1 MSSSF
6 SPQTARDSRARQAS
20 SAPSSFVRHLVAV
33 VVMAFLIVAAIYFLI
48 PVVWLLIASTK
59 TQVELQSSGIF
70 SLPRHL
76 ELVQNIHLLFAYN
89 SGVFARWFLNSIVYS
104 GSVAILTCLVS
115 AMAGYALAKF
125 EFRGREVLF
134 YIILASMMIPG
145 TVATIPLFVIEQP
158 LHLVNTYLGVIL
170 PLIASP
176 FGVYFLRIYIRDV
189 VPNEMLEAAKVD
201 GAQERT
207 IFWRIVLPVIRPAMV
222 TLLLISFIGTWNN
235 FFLPLV
241 LLHNQSLYPLPVGVD
256 VLLSLIATPAADQSM
271 PIYQLVITA
280 SLLSILPMIIGFI
293 LFRKQIVTGLT
304 QGSVKL

>member
-1 MSSSF
+1 MSSIE
-6 SPQTARDSRARQAS
+6 RATT
-20 SAPSSFVRHLVAV
+20 APSRVVEEGRGQWAFVKHFITVIVMLFLVVVAV
-33 VVMAFLIVAAIYFLI
+33 YFLI

-59 TQVELQSSGIF
+59 TQTQLQSTGIF
-70 SLPRHL
+70 SLPAHL
-76 ELVQNIHLLFAYN
+76 ELFQNVRLLFSYSN
-89 SGVFARWFLNSIVYS
+89 GVFGRWFVNSIIYS
-104 GSVAILTCLVS
+104 GSVAILTCAVS
-115 AMAGYALAKF
+115 SMAGYALAKF
-125 EFRGREVLF
+125 DFRGQNVLF

-170 PLIASP
+170 PLIVSP

-201 GAQERT
+201 GAPERT
-207 IFWRIVLPVIRPAMV
+207 VFWRIVVPVIRPAIV

>member
-1 MSSSF
+1 M
-6 SPQTARDSRARQAS
+6 P
-20 SAPSSFVRHLVAV
+20 SAFTRHLITV
-33 VVMAFLIVAAIYFLI
+33 VVMAFLVVVAIYFLV
-48 PVVWLLIASTK
+48 PVVWLIIASTK
-59 TQVELQSSGIF
+59 TQTELQSTGIF
-70 SLPRHL
+70 SLPRDIHL
-76 ELVQNIHLLFAYN
+76 IQNIQLLFQYN
-89 SGVFARWFLNSIVYS
+89 NGVFARWFINSIIYS
-104 GSVAILTCLVS
+104 GGVAVLTCLVS

-125 EFRGREVLF
+125 DFRGREVLF
-134 YIILASMMIPG
+134 YVILASMMIPG

-158 LHLVNTYLGVIL
+158 LHLVNTYFGVIL

-201 GAQERT
+201 GASEQA
-207 IFWRIVLPVIRPAMV
+207 IFWRIVLPVVRPAIV

-271 PIYQLVITA
+271 P
-280 SLLSILPMIIGFI
+280 
-293 LFRKQIVTGLT
+293 
-304 QGSVKL
+304 

>member
-6 SPQTARDSRARQAS
+6 SQTNHHVGAKS
-20 SAPSSFVRHLVAV
+20 SESSHAAFVRHLVTV
-33 VVMAFLIVAAIYFLI
+33 VVMVFLVVVAVYFLI
-48 PVVWLLIASTK
+48 PVVWLFIASTK
-59 TQVELQSSGIF
+59 TQVELQSTGIF
-70 SLPRHL
+70 SLPKRL
-76 ELVQNIHLLFAYN
+76 ALLQNIRLLFAYSN
-89 SGVFARWFLNSIVYS
+89 GVFARWFLNSIIYS

-125 EFRGREVLF
+125 DFRGREVLF
-134 YIILASMMIPG
+134 YVILASMMIPG

-158 LHLVNTYLGVIL
+158 LHLVNSYLGVIL

-201 GAQERT
+201 GAPERT
-207 IFWRIVLPVIRPAMV
+207 IFWRIVLPVIRPAVV

>member
-1 MSSSF
+1 MSSGIS
-6 SPQTARDSRARQAS
+6 QTQPYTRAAS
-20 SAPSSFVRHLVAV
+20 SASPHSSFVRHLITVVVTAFLVVVAV
-33 VVMAFLIVAAIYFLI
+33 YFLI
-48 PVVWLLIASTK
+48 PVGWLLIASTK
-59 TQVELQSSGIF
+59 TQVELQSTGIF
-70 SLPRHL
+70 SLPKRL
-76 ELVQNIHLLFAYN
+76 ELLQNIRLLFAYN
-89 SGVFARWFLNSIVYS
+89 NGVFARWFLNSIIYS

-125 EFRGREVLF
+125 DFRGREVLF
-134 YIILASMMIPG
+134 YLILASMMIPG

-201 GAQERT
+201 GAPERT
-207 IFWRIVLPVIRPAMV
+207 IFWRIVLPVIRPAVV

>member
-1 MSSSF
+1 M
-6 SPQTARDSRARQAS
+6 RADS
-20 SAPSSFVRHLVAV
+20 SASPHSAFVRHFVTVLVMVFLVVVAV
-33 VVMAFLIVAAIYFLI
+33 YFLI

-59 TQVELQSSGIF
+59 TQAELQSTGIF
-70 SLPRHL
+70 SLPKRL
-76 ELVQNIHLLFAYN
+76 ELLQNIRLLFAYN
-89 SGVFARWFLNSIVYS
+89 NGVFARWFLNSIIYS

-125 EFRGREVLF
+125 DFRGREVLF
-134 YIILASMMIPG
+134 YVILASMMIPG

-201 GAQERT
+201 GAPERT
-207 IFWRIVLPVIRPAMV
+207 IFWRIVLPVIRPAIV